1 MKNLILSVQHLL
13 AMYAGAI
20 LVPII
25 VGTSL
30 KFSPRDCLFNYSRYF
45 YVWSSYILQANKITG
60 TGLPIVLGCTFTAV
74 APMIL
79 IGQTK
84 GLDVLYGS
92 LFLSYLS
99 CNHCSILF
107 LFS

>member
-1 MKNLILSVQHLL
+1 M
-13 AMYAGAI
+13 
-20 LVPII
+20 
-25 VGTSL
+25 
-30 KFSPRDCLFNYSRYF
+30 
-45 YVWSSYILQANKITG
+45 WSSYILQANKITG

-84 GLDVLYGS
+84 GLDV
-92 LFLSYLS
+92 FCIVPIRYLS

>member
-1 MKNLILSVQHLL
+1 MCGV
-13 AMYAGAI
+13 A
-20 LVPII
+20 
-25 VGTSL
+25 T
-30 KFSPRDCLFNYSRYF
+30 F
-45 YVWSSYILQANKITG
+45 LQANKITG

-92 LFLSYLS
+92 LFLSG
-99 CNHCSILF
+99 ILVASLLHSF
-107 LFS
+107 LI